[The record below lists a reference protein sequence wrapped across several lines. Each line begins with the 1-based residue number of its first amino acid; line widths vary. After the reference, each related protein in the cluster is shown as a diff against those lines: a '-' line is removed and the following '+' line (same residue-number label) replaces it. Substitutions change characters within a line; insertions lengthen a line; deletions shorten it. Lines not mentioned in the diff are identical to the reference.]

1 MKKGTLKNGLLK
13 VITLL
18 IIVLI
23 ILISFLGIHKRNLN
37 KWENVIPGF
46 HFSKEL
52 SETRV
57 FGFTIDESTEEVEV
71 SQEDE
76 TTNST
81 EPEDST
87 TEEIAEISDVETQQ
101 TTIEVPVNDSSVLT
115 KENYQKSK
123 EIVEKRL
130 RTFGITDTIV
140 TVDENTGAL
149 SVETPYSSDIANYTI
164 DLLSP
169 GKLQVIDTDTEEVL
183 ITRDMITKAERYY
196 QQSSESTADEI
207 LYNLGIKLSLTKEGK
222 NKLRE
227 ISKTYIETTD
237 ENSETNKKTI
247 TIELDDRSYT
257 TWFLADEEYDSLPM
271 MLYQYVSAD
280 DMEQFNDDYN
290 ECLIAQIIVN
300 TDTLPIVYELTSGTY
315 IESNLNKSFVKN
327 LSIIGIIALA
337 VVLLVTIAK
346 YKKIGIL
353 ASIVEIGY
361 IALHLLLIRL
371 AGVSLTLTGLMTIA
385 LMAIANYLLVIAMIN
400 QEKTIEKLGVFGKF
414 ILIIIPFIITM
425 IVFTLGKEINIQ
437 SIGMVGIWGILAFA
451 CTLVTSM
458 ILFNTQNEKKNG
470 VEKDEK

>member
-222 NKLRE
+222 NK
-227 ISKTYIETTD
+227 
-237 ENSETNKKTI
+237 
-247 TIELDDRSYT
+247 
-257 TWFLADEEYDSLPM
+257 
-271 MLYQYVSAD
+271 
-280 DMEQFNDDYN
+280 
-290 ECLIAQIIVN
+290 
-300 TDTLPIVYELTSGTY
+300 
-315 IESNLNKSFVKN
+315 
-327 LSIIGIIALA
+327 
-337 VVLLVTIAK
+337 
-346 YKKIGIL
+346 
-353 ASIVEIGY
+353 
-361 IALHLLLIRL
+361 
-371 AGVSLTLTGLMTIA
+371 
-385 LMAIANYLLVIAMIN
+385 
-400 QEKTIEKLGVFGKF
+400 
-414 ILIIIPFIITM
+414 
-425 IVFTLGKEINIQ
+425 
-437 SIGMVGIWGILAFA
+437 
-451 CTLVTSM
+451 
-458 ILFNTQNEKKNG
+458 
-470 VEKDEK
+470 